1 MSILKGKLSRR
12 NLLKTAAGASAAI
25 AAPVIFTKG
34 AFAADKISV
43 ADVGGAPGAAIKTAF
58 YEPFEKQTGIQ
69 VVGVAQDPDP
79 VAQFKLL
86 VDTKSYIWDV
96 SMVTPDATAR
106 LTGDKNYLAP
116 LGISKAEG
124 ADVLPGML
132 TDSWLGFSAFAVVMA
147 FRTDKFGGKE
157 LTSWADFWD
166 VEKFPG
172 RRGLYKDGWGLLE
185 MALLADGVKPAE
197 MYPIDVERA
206 FKMLNK
212 IQPHVNVWWSSGAQ
226 NTQILQNGEVD
237 LSDTWSARANAAIAG
252 GAPLK
257 VLFQGCYSVD
267 GWSIPLGTP
276 RLELAQRFVKFC
288 LQPENQAAYSQI
300 TTNGPSNTKAF
311 NFIPKERAALLPTAP
326 ENFKNLFAMNSAW
339 WGKNYD
345 AMAQRMQEFLLQ

>member
-1 MSILKGKLSRR
+1 MSILSSKLSRR
-12 NLLKTAAGASAAI
+12 AVLKTTTGAAALL
-25 AAPVIFTKG
+25 AAPAIYTTG
-34 AFAADKISV
+34 AFAAEEISV
-43 ADVGGAPGAAIKTAF
+43 ADVGGAPGAAIKKAF
-58 YEPFEKQTGIQ
+58 YEPFEKASGIK
-69 VVGVAQDPDP
+69 VTGVAQDPDP
-79 VAQFKLL
+79 VSQFKLL

-106 LTGDKNYLAP
+106 LTGEKNYLAP
-116 LGISKAEG
+116 LGISKEEG
-124 ADVLPGML
+124 ADILPGML
-132 TDSWLGFSAFAVVMA
+132 TENWLGFSAFAIVMA
-147 FRTDKFGGKE
+147 YRTDKFGGKP

-197 MYPIDVERA
+197 MYPLDVDRA
-206 FKMLNK
+206 FKSLDK
-212 IQPHVNVWWSSGAQ
+212 IKPHVDVWWSSGAQ
-226 NTQILQNGEVD
+226 NTQILQSGEVD
-237 LSDTWSARANAAIAG
+237 LADTWSARANAAIAG

-257 VLFQGCYSVD
+257 VLFEGCYSVD

-276 RLELAQRFVKFC
+276 RLALAQKFVKFC

-311 NFIPKERAALLPTAP
+311 AFLPADRAAILPTAP
-326 ENFKNLFAMNSAW
+326 DNFKNLFAMNSEW

-345 AMAQRMQEFLLQ
+345 AVAERMQEFLLQ

>member
-1 MSILKGKLSRR
+1 MSILSSKLSRR
-12 NLLKTAAGASAAI
+12 SMLKTVSGAAAI
-25 AAPVIFTKG
+25 LAAPAIYTKG
-34 AFAADKISV
+34 AFAADEISV
-43 ADVGGAPGAAIKTAF
+43 ADVGGAPGEAIKKAF
-58 YEPFEKQTGIQ
+58 YEPFEKQTGIK

-79 VAQFKLL
+79 VSQFKLL

-106 LTGDKNYLAP
+106 LTGEKNYLAP
-116 LGISKAEG
+116 LGITKEEG

-132 TDSWLGFSAFAVVMA
+132 TDTWLGFSAFAIVMA
-147 FRTDKFGGKE
+147 YRTDKFGGKP

-197 MYPIDVERA
+197 MYPIDVDRA
-206 FKMLNK
+206 FKALDK
-212 IQPHVNVWWSSGAQ
+212 IRPHVDVWWSSGAQ
-226 NTQILQNGEVD
+226 NTQILQSGEVD

-257 VLFQGCYSVD
+257 VLFEGCYSVD

-276 RLELAQRFVKFC
+276 KLALAQKFIKFC
-288 LQPENQAAYSQI
+288 LQPENQAVYSQI

-311 NFIPKERAALLPTAP
+311 NFIPKDRAELLPTAP

-345 AMAQRMQEFLLQ
+345 AVAQRMQEFLLQ